1 VTHPGPAWIGRPARR
16 VGILYGHWS
25 DTRDLAQ
32 ALAAQAAQQG
42 VACWTG
48 PRNDEASAQ
57 QWLREAPTDFIVT
70 MGGDGAMLQTA
81 RIAAPSGV
89 PIVGVNFGTLGFL
102 TEFQPAEVLEC
113 FPALLAGEYWLEE
126 RLKLRS
132 EVWRDGQCIATHEA
146 LNDVVVCRGCLCKV
160 VRTKVAIDGE
170 AFTTYVAD
178 GVIVATPT
186 GSTAYSL
193 SAGGP
198 ILHPQLRNLILTPIA
213 PHLILSR
220 SWVLAPQAQVI
231 MELVSQEEAT
241 VTVDG
246 QDHQSLCQGD
256 EVRVQASEHVTSFV
270 RRRPRTYFYGALL
283 GRMK

>member
-1 VTHPGPAWIGRPARR
+1 VTHPGPTWTGQPARR
-16 VGILYGHWS
+16 VGILHGRWP
-25 DTRDLAQ
+25 DTQDLAQ
-32 ALAAQAAQQG
+32 TLAAQAAQQG
-42 VACWTG
+42 VACWIG
-48 PRNDEASAQ
+48 LRSDEADAQ
-57 QWLREAPTDFIVT
+57 QRLREEATDFLVA
-70 MGGDGAMLQTA
+70 MGGDGSMLQAA
-81 RIAAPSGV
+81 RIAASSGV

-102 TEFQPAEVLEC
+102 TEFQPAELVDC

-132 EVWRDGQCIATHEA
+132 EVWCDGQCTATYEA
-146 LNDVVVCRGCLCKV
+146 LNDVVVCRGYLCKV
-160 VRTKVAIDGE
+160 VKVKVAIDGE
-170 AFTTYVAD
+170 SFTTYVAD

-220 SWVLAPQAQVI
+220 SWVLDPQARVI
-231 MELVSQEEAT
+231 MELVSREEAC
-241 VTVDG
+241 VTIDG
-246 QDHQSLCQGD
+246 QNQQPLCQGNR
-256 EVRVQASEHVTSFV
+256 VRVQASENVTRFV

-283 GRMK
+283 ERMK